1 MNMLKFIEKN
11 FFIIVQRIG
20 LLFALI
26 SLIAVVVLG
35 VISYEKINTQ
45 VNGKIENPV
54 VDFNQYQNSRALI
67 GNITHLEVNQSLKQD
82 EQNSFTR
89 EFDEYTQQIISHLQ
103 QLPNEVINK
112 TDMQYRIKIL
122 LRIKSNPYTKTL
134 KLAYVQS
141 LAKLIKQALNTENS
155 QINIEDLLHWHE
167 QMFAQQVKQQTQ
179 GNLLKMGT
187 VKTQQMIGFIALG
200 MSAVALGI
208 FIMFV
213 MMLAMLRIEQNTR
226 K

>member
-1 MNMLKFIEKN
+1 MLRFIEKN

-20 LLFALI
+20 LLFALV
-26 SLIAVVVLG
+26 SLIVVIMLG

-45 VNGKIENPV
+45 VGDKMESLM
-54 VDFNQYQNSRALI
+54 VDFDQYQNSRALT
-67 GNITHLEVNQSLKQD
+67 NTKTYLDTNQLLKQD
-82 EQNSFTR
+82 KQNSFAR
-89 EFDEYTQQIISHLQ
+89 EFDKYIQQIISHLQ
-103 QLPNEVINK
+103 RLSDEVIDK
-112 TDMQYRIKIL
+112 IDIHRIKNL

-134 KLAYVQS
+134 QLAYVQS
-141 LAKLIKQALNTENS
+141 LEKFTKRALDTKNK
-155 QINIEDLLHWHE
+155 QINIGNLLIWHD
-167 QMFAQQVKQQTQ
+167 QMFAQQVNQQAQ

-187 VKTQQMIGFIALG
+187 VKTQKMIGFIALG
-200 MSAVALGI
+200 MAAAVLGI